1 MLFCVVK
8 ESSDGYVSFIMKNE
22 FRYRFAP
29 ILLFVFVIGLAMSFG
44 EDVVC
49 AGELTDSQETIFS
62 FFTEDLAQIHDSN
75 CPSAPVPPHAQ
86 DDHVCFG
93 GCNGPCH
100 APLAST
106 PKIFAYLPFSI
117 SLHSADITRHIP
129 EVYLSFFVPP
139 DAATL

>member
-1 MLFCVVK
+1 MFP
-8 ESSDGYVSFIMKNE
+8 FIMKSE
-22 FRYRFAP
+22 FRRIIASM
-29 ILLFVFVIGLAMSFG
+29 ILFVAIFGLAMSFG

-49 AGELTDSQETIFS
+49 AGELPGSQEATFS

-75 CPSAPVPPHAQ
+75 SPSAPVPPHAL

-100 APLAST
+100 APLASI

-117 SLHSADITRHIP
+117 SLHFADITRHIP